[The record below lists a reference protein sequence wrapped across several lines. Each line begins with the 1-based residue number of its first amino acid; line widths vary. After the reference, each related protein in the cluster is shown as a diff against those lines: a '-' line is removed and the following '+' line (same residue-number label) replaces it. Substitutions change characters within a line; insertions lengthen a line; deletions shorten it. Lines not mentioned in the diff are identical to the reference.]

1 MPVTS
6 FTPAQN
12 APTFASLVYPL
23 RTVTS
28 ITTAGNVTYTVAQVL
43 GGKIARDCNG
53 AARTDTLPT
62 AAALVAA
69 VPGAQV
75 GTSFE
80 FDIRNTSGAANTL
93 TVAAGS
99 GGTTSGTM
107 TVAQNNIR
115 FFSLVF
121 TNVTPGS
128 EAYTVYSD
136 GSATF

>member
-6 FTPAQN
+6 FTPAQG
-12 APTFASLVYPL
+12 APSFASLVYPL

-28 ITTAGNVTYTVAQVL
+28 IATAANVTYTVAQVL
-43 GGKIARDCNG
+43 GGKIFRDCAG
-53 AARTDTLPT
+53 SSRTDTLPT

-80 FDIRNTSGAANTL
+80 FDIRNSGAANTL
-93 TVAAGS
+93 TIAAGS

-107 TVAQNNIR
+107 TVGVGSIR
-115 FFSLVF
+115 FFTLVF

-128 EAYTVYSD
+128 EAYTLYSD